1 VDISANYNGSIA
13 SMGFISRLKDIVGLN
28 DQGEYGDGYDYDY
41 DHVDR
46 DLRTSASRN
55 PSVSD
60 VSTAVSNH
68 RSESLKVK
76 ISNVVGLPGISPST
90 SEMVLI
96 EPRAFEEMPQVID
109 ALLQQKSV
117 ILNMILIR
125 QEEAQRAVDFVAGGT
140 YAMDGHY
147 ERIGDNIF
155 LFTPNCVQVRTSSNV
170 MTEVITAPVRSGR
183 WQAQQSVTSGTPWAS
198 EQIAQ

>member
-1 VDISANYNGSIA
+1 MDISANYNGSIA
-13 SMGFISRLKDIVGLN
+13 SMSFLNRLKDIVGLN
-28 DQGEYGDGYDYDY
+28 DQDEYEDEYDYDY

-46 DLRTSASRN
+46 DIHRTSASRN
-55 PSVSD
+55 PSVSTNG
-60 VSTAVSNH
+60 STAISNH
-68 RSESLKVK
+68 RSNESRA
-76 ISNVVGLPGISPST
+76 SNVVSLPGMPRT

-109 ALLQQKSV
+109 ALRQQKSV
-117 ILNMILIR
+117 ILNMTLIR

-155 LFTPNCVQVRTSSNV
+155 LFTPNCVQVSTPNNV

-183 WQAQQSVTSGTPWAS
+183 SQSVNSGNPWAS
-198 EQIAQ
+198 EPIAQ